1 MYPLNFNPNG
11 LNMGQEIG
19 AFGQGLVPAPAPMGM
34 NVGVPLQAP
43 NVQSYMPPGNGVA
56 PNAGATPP
64 QGGKFGNFLGN
75 FANLAE
81 GLSGLGQLYI
91 GLKSLGIAKDQ
102 LAFSKEAYRTNL
114 ENQKKS
120 YNTALEDRIRSR
132 YVTEGRSSADADAYL
147 AKNNM

>member
-1 MYPLNFNPNG
+1 MFPLNFDTTG
-11 LNMGQEIG
+11 MSMGEDIG
-19 AFGQGLVPAPAPMGM
+19 GFGQPAATPVRAPMPMNTGTPLTSANGMMPQMGAPAG
-34 NVGVPLQAP
+34 GA
-43 NVQSYMPPGNGVA
+43 VA
-56 PNAGATPP
+56 PAA
-64 QGGKFGNFLGN
+64 GGKFGNFLSN
-75 FANLAE
+75 FSNVAE

-114 ENQKKS
+114 ANQTKS

-147 AKNNM
+147 ARNNM